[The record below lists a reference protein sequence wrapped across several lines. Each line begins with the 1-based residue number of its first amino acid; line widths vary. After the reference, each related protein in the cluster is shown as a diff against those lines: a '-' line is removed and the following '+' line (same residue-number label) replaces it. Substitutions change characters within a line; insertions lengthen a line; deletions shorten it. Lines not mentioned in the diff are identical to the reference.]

1 MTLLRNVL
9 IVFSLL
15 SLSTSTAWSQCQ
27 TWNDSNRKEEAE
39 NAHVVYR
46 PFVKDRTAEQLV
58 SELDDANFKIA
69 FDNWKKAYD
78 IAPAADG
85 QRPSHY
91 VDGRKLYKA
100 MMDKATDEAQKNEY
114 AQKIIALYDEQAV
127 CYKNEA
133 YLAGRKAFDM
143 FYMKPYGYSA
153 ATFETF
159 KKAIELGGNETE
171 YIVYDPLGMLMA
183 YLYKSKKLNKEE
195 FIKVYEQVDAI
206 ATHNIANNKQYGQ
219 YHEAGFQRL
228 QSHISEIE
236 SEIFDCA
243 YFKKKLLPQYND
255 NSEDLEII
263 KYVYNKL
270 KVQGCDENDPDLAA
284 IRTKYE
290 TLATEINAGLE
301 AERRQNN
308 PCYDATQLQKEGKYQ
323 EALARYEE
331 CLDAAGDDDAKAQVL
346 YSMASIQVW
355 ELNNLSGGR
364 ANANRAASMKKG
376 WGKPYILIGDIYS
389 KMSRGSC
396 DDWNKRLA
404 VLAALDKYQYA
415 KSIDGEVSD
424 DANRRISNLSSA
436 LPTKEE
442 GFMRKVQAGQ
452 TVTAGCGIG
461 EQVKVRYQ

>member
-15 SLSTSTAWSQCQ
+15 SLSSSAAWAQCQ
-27 TWNDSNRKEEAE
+27 TWNDSDRKEEAE

-46 PFVKDRTAEQLV
+46 PFVKDRTPEQLV
-58 SELDDANFKIA
+58 ADLDDANFKIA
-69 FDNWKKAYD
+69 FDNWKTAYD

-91 VDGRKLYKA
+91 VDGRKLYRA
-100 MMDKATDEAQKNEY
+100 MMNKATDDAKKIEY
-114 AQKIIALYDEQAV
+114 AKKIIELYDQQME

-133 YLAGRKAFDM
+133 FLTGRKAFDM
-143 FYMKPYGYSA
+143 FYMKAYGYVPE
-153 ATFETF
+153 TFEVF
-159 KKAIELGGNETE
+159 KKAIELGGNDTE

-183 YLYKSKKLNKEE
+183 YLYKSGKLPKEE
-195 FIKVYEQVDAI
+195 FIPIFEKVEAI
-206 ATHNIANNKQYGQ
+206 ANHNIENNKDYGQ
-219 YHEAGFQRL
+219 YHEAGFQRM

-236 SEIFDCA
+236 DEIFDCA
-243 YFKKKLLPQYND
+243 YFKKKLLPQYQD

-270 KVQGCDENDPDLAA
+270 KVQGCDENDPDLAM
-284 IRTKYE
+284 IKTKYE

-301 AERRQNN
+301 EERRKNN
-308 PCYDATQLQKEGKYQ
+308 PCYDATMLQKEGKFT
-323 EALARYEE
+323 EAVARYEQ
-331 CLDAAGDDDAKAQVL
+331 CLESAEDDAAKAQVH
-346 YSMASIQVW
+346 YSIAFIQTW
-355 ELNNLSGGR
+355 ELNQLGSARN
-364 ANANRAASMKKG
+364 NANKAASLRSG

-415 KSIDGEVSD
+415 RSIDSEVAD
-424 DANRRISNLSSA
+424 DAGKRIGNLSGA

-461 EQVKVRYQ
+461 EKVRVRYQ